1 MTTTQQFIRFCLVG
15 GGGLLINISITYFGV
30 MVLGWWYFWAYLLA
44 TLISWSLMFGAN
56 ALFAFPNHHLESYPE
71 RYATFMLGYGVI
83 FCINAVLVYALT
95 SYVGIYYLWSIVVA
109 TAITT
114 ILTFIFSKHV
124 IYKP

>member
-1 MTTTQQFIRFCLVG
+1 
-15 GGGLLINISITYFGV
+15 
-30 MVLGWWYFWAYLLA
+30 
-44 TLISWSLMFGAN
+44 
-56 ALFAFPNHHLESYPE
+56 
-71 RYATFMLGYGVI
+71 MLGYGVI